1 MSVNNWNAVAVLDAL
16 SGEEV
21 WVTRPLLL
29 PSQALK
35 ITNTHASAANVISFK
50 AEKYKNIPQFTF
62 APRNFG
68 GGLTCNLLLKAS
80 FQAVEF
86 IA

>member
-21 WVTRPLLL
+21 WFNSPLL

-35 ITNTHASAANVISFK
+35 VTNTHASAANVISLE
-50 AEKYKNIPQFTF
+50 AEKYKSISQFTF
-62 APRNFG
+62 RNFG
-68 GGLTCNLLLKAS
+68 RVLASNPWLKAN
-80 FQAVEF
+80 F
-86 IA
+86 